1 MWFSP
6 DPRAKRWRRPEQFS
20 KTRPSKPSPAVLN
33 SLRNALLVPDIR
45 KRIGFVFFAFAVFVF
60 MIHVQIPDVNVGV
73 WQQLLQSG
81 SFYNFLGFLSGGA
94 LQRLSVIAMGITPYI
109 NASIIMQL
117 MTVVIPQLED
127 LAKKGGEEGRKKI
140 SQYTRWLTIVLAF
153 IQSTSMTI
161 NMSRAGVFY
170 DTSWLFVVYVIVAL
184 VSGTMFLMWLG
195 EQITD
200 KGIGNG
206 ISLIIF
212 VGIVLR
218 FPSQVS
224 QTFSLANKGNVNYL
238 GLFIFILI
246 ALVTIVSIVFL
257 YQGQRRIPVQQARR
271 VVGRKLFAGRSSYI
285 PLRLNNAGVISIIFA
300 ISILILPQQAITW
313 FQHGQTGW
321 AASTALF
328 MQTYFGPNTILYTLV
343 YFLLVVA
350 FTFFYSAVVVNTRD
364 IADNLKKSGSFI
376 PGIRPGQPTVE
387 YINKILLRITTA
399 AAIYL
404 GVLAVLP
411 SLQRDVGL
419 NGLYIGSTSLL
430 IVVGVALDSITQI
443 EARLAMRDYRGFIKK

>member
-1 MWFSP
+1 M
-6 DPRAKRWRRPEQFS
+6 
-20 KTRPSKPSPAVLN
+20 LN

-60 MIHVQIPDVNVGV
+60 MIHVQIPNVNIAV

-117 MTVVIPQLED
+117 MTVVIPQLEE
-127 LAKKGGEEGRKKI
+127 LAKKGGEEGRKQI

-153 IQSTSMTI
+153 VQATSMTI
-161 NMSRAGVFY
+161 NMSRANVFY
-170 DTSWLFVVYVIVAL
+170 DTSWIFIAYVIVAL

-218 FPSQVS
+218 FPSQVA
-224 QTFSLANKGNVNYL
+224 QTFSLSTRGNVDYF
-238 GLFIFILI
+238 GLIIFLAI
-246 ALVTIVSIVFL
+246 ALITIVSIVFL

-300 ISILILPQQAITW
+300 ISILVLPNQALTW
-313 FQHGQTGW
+313 FQHGSTGW
-321 AASTALF
+321 ATQTALF
-328 MQTYFGPNTILYTLV
+328 MQTYFGPNTLLYNLV

-376 PGIRPGQPTVE
+376 PGIRPGQPTVD

-404 GVLAVLP
+404 GILAVLP
-411 SLQRDVGL
+411 SLQRNVGL

-430 IVVGVALDSITQI
+430 IIVGVALDSITQI

>member
-1 MWFSP
+1 V
-6 DPRAKRWRRPEQFS
+6 RRSAPPARFS
-20 KTRPSKPSPAVLN
+20 KTLRPKDNDRVLN

-45 KRIGFVFFAFAVFVF
+45 KRIGFVFFAFAAFVF
-60 MIHVQIPDVNVGV
+60 MIHVQIPNVNVGV

-117 MTVVIPQLED
+117 MTVVIPQLEE
-127 LAKKGGEEGRKKI
+127 LAKKGGEEGRKRI

-153 IQSTSMTI
+153 VQATSMTV

-170 DTSWLFVVYVIVAL
+170 DTSWLFIVYVVIAL

-218 FPSQVS
+218 FPSQVA
-224 QTFSLANKGNVNYL
+224 QTFSLSARGNVNYL
-238 GLFIFILI
+238 GLFIFIAI

-300 ISILILPQQAITW
+300 ISILILPQQALTW
-313 FQHGQTGW
+313 FQHGQSGW
-321 AASTALF
+321 AAATALF
-328 MQTYFGPNTILYTLV
+328 MQTYFGPNTLLYNVV

-376 PGIRPGQPTVE
+376 PGIRPGQPTVD

-404 GVLAVLP
+404 GILAVLP